1 MWELSDS
8 KRLTG
13 KLANFGIHENSRP
26 MKRIIYP

>member
-1 MWELSDS
+1 MWELSGS
-8 KRLTG
+8 KGLTE